1 MIFYKLKYISK
12 IFHENFPKS
21 FQYIYLFI
29 LLLSL
34 LNFLGFLSILPLV
47 TILIFP
53 EKLFELP
60 LLSIINIYL
69 MKKTIMSLKSIF
81 LLFFSISN
89 F

>member
-1 MIFYKLKYISK
+1 MQLKYISK

-47 TILIFP
+47 TILIFL
-53 EKLFELP
+53 KNYLNYHYFL
-60 LLSIINIYL
+60 IINIYL

-81 LLFFSISN
+81 LLFFFSISN